1 MRWALA
7 ASQAQPQTQQNCPQ
21 TARYLRPCPGPGVL
35 QRPESSLDLALS
47 SAEQLLGEIVSAF
60 PYSKNWGEK
69 EEENRTWTHKPQSV
83 EVPAG
88 PGWYMPGGGPLSWAS
103 WRAGHTTAGGQRWC
117 GLCAGLGLL
126 QVRWR
131 VMARRA

>member
-88 PGWYMPGGGPLSWAS
+88 PGWYMPGGARSAEHHGEQDTQLQGGSGGAGCVRGWAFF
-103 WRAGHTTAGGQRWC
+103 R
-117 GLCAGLGLL
+117 
-126 QVRWR
+126 
-131 VMARRA
+131 